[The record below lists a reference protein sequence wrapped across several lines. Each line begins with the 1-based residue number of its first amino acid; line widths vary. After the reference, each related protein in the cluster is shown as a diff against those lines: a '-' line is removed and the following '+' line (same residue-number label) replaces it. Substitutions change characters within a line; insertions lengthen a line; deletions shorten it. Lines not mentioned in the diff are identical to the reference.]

1 MTITNK
7 GYGALGKGMTAFES
21 RMDALRR
28 IKEAVPGVFDK
39 GTPPTKTGD
48 TRTEKLGMGIMQ
60 ALPEEE
66 QVAVNYDTPSLFPT
80 ERERER
86 RIGEERL
93 RKTLEDL
100 RKQFENYHL
109 NHPSKGASSAPLSEY
124 VIAKLQ
130 PESVSQE
137 GIAQLPAFRSGGIMD
152 KTGGI
157 MSALGTAGSFLTK
170 LGMSI
175 PTPIT
180 IGLGILGSALNFA
193 GAPKGMSTANR
204 IGRAVLPF
212 GKTIFPGPSQ
222 DGGGINLGTLNFD
235 KAKAEGRGTFNPNA
249 GPTGGQITI
258 DDLRAGKTSLT
269 DEEKA
274 AQLAQFIAQQERGL
288 ARIQSERL
296 APTNDGLGDVGSS
309 VQSSRG
315 SEGMGGGDG
324 MGGAYGG
331 DVTFDAGVDT
341 AGRWC

>member
-1 MTITNK
+1 
-7 GYGALGKGMTAFES
+7 MTAFES

-193 GAPKGMSTANR
+193 GAPKGMSTGNR

-222 DGGGINLGTLNFD
+222 DGGGINLGILNFD

-309 VQSSRG
+309 VQSNGGGGNMGGSLDG
-315 SEGMGGGDG
+315 SEDWT
-324 MGGAYGG
+324 GAY
-331 DVTFDAGVDT
+331 DAAAEGYL
-341 AGRWC
+341 